1 VSSKR
6 RSLSGSKSTS
16 QQSHNSSLRTR
27 KYSLESVPGKNE
39 SEIGKILD
47 EMKLLG
53 KLPLSNQSSMDDS
66 RESETSSFEEMRT
79 NFHNFQNMHFAPS
92 QSQSSLCDQEDEKNS
107 IKIPIFVETGVK
119 NNTKVRETLSES
131 KSGDESINSTFTSKG
146 NLSDFLT
153 LRESHFKNNEQ
164 NLKSCLKSSLK
175 NTAKNTDC
183 QKNRR
188 DMRLR
193 NVATQTEKGNSCKLM

>member
-1 VSSKR
+1 
-6 RSLSGSKSTS
+6 
-16 QQSHNSSLRTR
+16 
-27 KYSLESVPGKNE
+27 
-39 SEIGKILD
+39 
-47 EMKLLG
+47 
-53 KLPLSNQSSMDDS
+53 
-66 RESETSSFEEMRT
+66 MRT

-107 IKIPIFVETGVK
+107 IKIPIFVEK
-119 NNTKVRETLSES
+119 NNTKVRETLKSES

-183 QKNRR
+183 QK
-188 DMRLR
+188 
-193 NVATQTEKGNSCKLM
+193 K